1 MGIGID
7 ADIHHDPKLL
17 ESLHKISIKDVI
29 PWKISLVYKK
39 GRNHQSIKKLC
50 KGINKMLIGTAIR
63 LIDGSLFSVIVNITN
78 VSRKDKTD
86 ETKIFTFMQSDHSW
100 TSNI

>member
-1 MGIGID
+1 MEDFAGIQKKEEI
-7 ADIHHDPKLL
+7 
-17 ESLHKISIKDVI
+17 ISQLKNSA
-29 PWKISLVYKK
+29 K
-39 GRNHQSIKKLC
+39 
-50 KGINKMLIGTAIR
+50 IGTAIR

>member
-1 MGIGID
+1 
-7 ADIHHDPKLL
+7 
-17 ESLHKISIKDVI
+17 
-29 PWKISLVYKK
+29 
-39 GRNHQSIKKLC
+39 
-50 KGINKMLIGTAIR
+50 MLIGTAIR
-63 LIDGSLFSVIVNITN
+63 LIDGSLFSIIVNITN